1 MNRRKNMS
9 IYVHQAG
16 RADATSIVFL
26 HGQGLSGVM
35 WQPQFERLPDYQ
47 CLAPDL
53 AEHGNSARL
62 GPFSL
67 KEASRQ
73 VAELIRNCTPDG
85 RAHVVGISLGG
96 AVAVRMLLDVPEVI
110 DHALISGAPTR
121 LDPVL
126 ASFNGMMGF
135 LHPEQLAQLI
145 FLQSN
150 IPRHYRHLVR
160 EGVRTVKPVAFSHFG
175 QEVTKIELP
184 HQAQRPMLITF
195 GQNETFVVQQSSR
208 EMGTTIQGAK
218 VVMVPGVSHI
228 WNLEAPD
235 LFTETVH
242 SWVTDTPLP
251 QALRAV

>member
-1 MNRRKNMS
+1 
-9 IYVHQAG
+9 
-16 RADATSIVFL
+16 
-26 HGQGLSGVM
+26 M

-53 AEHGNSARL
+53 AEHGNSAGL
-62 GPFSL
+62 GPFRL

-73 VAELIRNCTPDG
+73 VAELIRKYTPNG

-96 AVAVRMLLDVPEVI
+96 AVAVRMLLDVPDVI
-110 DHALISGAPTR
+110 DHALVSGAPTR

-126 ASFNGMMGF
+126 ASFNGMMSF

-150 IPRHYRHLVR
+150 IPRNYHQLVR
-160 EGVRTVKPVAFSHFG
+160 EGVRTVKPAAFSHFG
-175 QEVTKIELP
+175 QEVTQIELP
-184 HQAQRPMLITF
+184 QQAHRPMLITV
-195 GQNETFVVQQSSR
+195 GQNENFVVQQAARKMS
-208 EMGTTIQGAK
+208 TTIQGAK
-218 VVMVPGVSHI
+218 VVMVRGVSHI

-235 LFTETVH
+235 LFTETVR
-242 SWVTDTPLP
+242 SWVTGTPLP